1 MVARRGTIGM
11 FRSLDRMRKGVR
23 GKERG
28 KIEKKKKKRKIK
40 YRKLIGNILK
50 LKFDVKNY

>member
-28 KIEKKKKKRKIK
+28 KIEKKKKRKIK